1 MTQSMTVT
9 ELLAPWVDISAENSL
24 DFVVHKLELDSRLVS
39 CGITF
44 VAVKG
49 HVVDGRDFIDS
60 AIRQGANAVIA
71 ETEELD
77 SHGKIEWCGN
87 IPIIYIENLNQ
98 HLSHIVSRLMPLKH
112 NRLIAVTGTNGKTT
126 ITQLI
131 AQWLDLSGKKCAV
144 LGTTGNGF
152 LDALQPAANTT
163 GHALEIQDV
172 LSALEQQGAQYTAM
186 EVSSHGLVQGR
197 VKAQQF
203 AVGVFSN
210 LSRDH
215 LDYHGSME
223 QYALAKRSLFTE
235 HDCAQAVINI
245 DDPIGASWAKEI
257 KSCIPVSLSPI
268 ASGQG
273 VYATSIEY
281 ASTGIELTF
290 SGQFG
295 EGCFIVPLVGEFNAS
310 NILLAFATLLSL
322 GIEKNELLD
331 SAGQLQSVLGRMELF
346 QAESK
351 AKVIVDYAHTPDAL
365 EKALLALK
373 RHCNGKLWVIFG
385 CGGDRDKGKRPM
397 MAAIGESLADEVI
410 LTDDNPRSE
419 SPIEIVKDMLAGMT
433 FPTKATVEHDRYQ
446 ALAYALRHSCA
457 DDIILL
463 AGKGHEDYQIIDDK
477 TLHYS
482 DRESALQ
489 LLELTQ

>member
-1 MTQSMTVT
+1 MAQSMTLI
-9 ELLAPWVDISAENSL
+9 ELLAPWLDISADKSL
-24 DFVVHKLELDSRLVS
+24 DIVVHKLELDSRRVS
-39 CGITF
+39 SGCTF

-49 HVVDGRDFIDS
+49 HMVDGRDFINS
-60 AIRQGANAVIA
+60 AIHQGANAVIA

-77 SHGKIEWCGN
+77 SHGQIEWRGN
-87 IPIIYIENLNQ
+87 VPVIYVEGLNQ
-98 HLSHIVSRLMPLKH
+98 YLSHIASRLVPLKN

-131 AQWLDLSGKKCAV
+131 AQWLDLVGQKCAV

-163 GHALEIQDV
+163 GHALEVQDI

-215 LDYHGSME
+215 IDYHGSME

-235 HDCAQAVINI
+235 HNCEQAVINI
-245 DDPIGASWAKEI
+245 DDPVGASWVKGV
-257 KSCIPVSLSPI
+257 KPYIPVSLSPI

-273 VYATSIEY
+273 IYATSVRY

-295 EGCFIVPLVGEFNAS
+295 DGHISVPLIGEFNAS
-310 NILLAFATLLSL
+310 NILLALATLLSL
-322 GIEKNELLD
+322 GIEKKKLLD
-331 SAGQLQSVLGRMELF
+331 TVSQLKSVLGRMELF
-346 QAESK
+346 QVEGK

-373 RHCNGKLWVIFG
+373 KHCNGRLWVLFG

-397 MAAIGESLADEVI
+397 MASIGEKLADEVI

-419 SPIEIVKDMLAGMT
+419 SPKEIVKDMLAGMT
-433 FPTKATVEHDRYQ
+433 FPAKVIVEHDRYQ

-463 AGKGHEDYQIIDDK
+463 AGKGHEDYQIIADK